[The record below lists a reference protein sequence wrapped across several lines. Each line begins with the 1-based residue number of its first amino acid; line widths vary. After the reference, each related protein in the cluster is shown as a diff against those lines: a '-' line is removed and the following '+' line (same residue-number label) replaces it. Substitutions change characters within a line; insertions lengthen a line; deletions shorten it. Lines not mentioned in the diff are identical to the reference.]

1 MGIST
6 DDSGMGLSAFH
17 RGVYQVRTGADAGGG
32 SSGGGGGGTT
42 DASLSAHISAS
53 DPHPQYIK
61 VSQKGAPNGVAALGA
76 DGLLPLANLPPAIAS
91 DAALA
96 ASLAAHVDPLTDPH
110 PQYITAAKL
119 AAALAGQRGRSYFIS
134 QI

>member
-32 SSGGGGGGTT
+32 SSGGGGGSSG
-42 DASLSAHISAS
+42 DAALSAHISAS

-61 VSQKGAPNGVAALGA
+61 VSQKGAPNGVATLGEN
-76 DGLLPLANLPPAIAS
+76 GQLLPTQLPPVIAS
-91 DAALA
+91 GT
-96 ASLAAHVDPLTDPH
+96 LAAHVDPGGNPH
-110 PQYITAAKL
+110 PQYIKADDL
-119 AAALAGQRGRSYFIS
+119 AAALAGQRSRSYFIS